1 MAIQYTATGGISLFG
16 CARVKYSAYYT
27 YKYGE
32 NSIVFLRYKAV
43 RGILEKI
50 AIKKVILQSG
60 YKTGGHVVPLYQD
73 TLNAYYNEEELCTHQ
88 EAVDLATIY
97 YENLKALAL
106 EAAKKC

>member
-16 CARVKYSAYYT
+16 CARVKKSFYYT

-32 NSIVFLRYKAV
+32 NSIVFLRYKAI
-43 RGILEKI
+43 RGVLEKI

-60 YKTGGHVVPLYQD
+60 YQTGGLIVPLYQD
-73 TLNAYYNEEELCTHQ
+73 TLNGYFNEEELCTHQ
-88 EAVDLATIY
+88 EAVDLAKAY

-106 EAAKKC
+106 EAARRC